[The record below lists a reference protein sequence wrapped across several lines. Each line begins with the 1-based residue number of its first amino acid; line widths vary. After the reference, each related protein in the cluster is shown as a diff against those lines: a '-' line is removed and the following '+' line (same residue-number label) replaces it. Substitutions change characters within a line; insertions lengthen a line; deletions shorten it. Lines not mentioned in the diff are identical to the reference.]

1 MNSLR
6 RHMKQLSLIMVI
18 LMSFAT
24 TFSVSAHAG
33 MVGTGEM
40 IQQQQTDL
48 DRQQLL
54 DMLDDQN
61 VKDKLAQMGVSEAQV
76 AERIQ
81 NLTPAELAD
90 FEQQLAEAPA
100 GKALLALSCCSF
112 WYSSSPT
119 CCVPR
124 TCSPSSIAFVD
135 TLRPHQQAQPCRQ
148 VRSPS
153 GSDPAGR
160 LCQHTALARVCRP
173 CATGQHDTGPGI
185 AGPCAFLPSGKVP
198 VWAGLTGN
206 HAEHPGAWQRT
217 RRS

>member
-6 RHMKQLSLIMVI
+6 RHMKRLSLIMVI

-33 MVGTGEM
+33 MVGTGEL

-61 VKDKLAQMGVSEAQV
+61 VKDKLAQMGFSEAQV

-100 GKALLALSCCSF
+100 GEGVVGVIVLFLLVFIITDML
-112 WYSSSPT
+112 
-119 CCVPR
+119 
-124 TCSPSSIAFVD
+124 
-135 TLRPHQQAQPCRQ
+135 
-148 VRSPS
+148 
-153 GSDPAGR
+153 
-160 LCQHTALARVCRP
+160 
-173 CATGQHDTGPGI
+173 CATNLFSFVNCI
-185 AGPCAFLPSGKVP
+185 
-198 VWAGLTGN
+198 
-206 HAEHPGAWQRT
+206 R
-217 RRS
+217 